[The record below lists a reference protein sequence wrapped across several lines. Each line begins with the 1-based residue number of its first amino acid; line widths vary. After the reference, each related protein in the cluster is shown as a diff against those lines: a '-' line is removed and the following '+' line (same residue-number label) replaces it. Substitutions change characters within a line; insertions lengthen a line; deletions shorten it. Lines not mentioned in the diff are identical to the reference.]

1 MAIRLKPSSTDTGGA
16 QPSNCRALEISVCIA
31 PNIGTIIFK
40 TIAAH
45 AVLTGAITLKTI
57 N

>member
-1 MAIRLKPSSTDTGGA
+1 MTIRFKPSSTDTDSA
-16 QPSNCRALEISVCIA
+16 QPSNCRALDISTCIA